1 MGGRN
6 VPQQI
11 SLGDRGPGKMDRENQ
26 PLSSELPGIMGSRPS
41 TSMYN
46 GLFQKAPRL
55 WFYRCNN
62 CPTIIPSRKV
72 GSERGAYAS
81 NGSGMILCN
90 PCRLLYR
97 KWKGLRIIDGA
108 GSSGSGYLTAS
119 VTSRHLSSGSGE
131 LSMLTIGSRSKA
143 SASNSTPRGISA
155 PSKPRGA
162 GSSAGSPDPEY
173 YHIGAA
179 LCRTRKMYQPSTHDI
194 YPDNGESGDEYNLEN
209 AEQP

>member
-1 MGGRN
+1 MEDW
-6 VPQQI
+6 
-11 SLGDRGPGKMDRENQ
+11 SLAEMDRENQ
-26 PLSSELPGIMGSRPS
+26 ILSSELSGKRFAPARSA
-41 TSMYN
+41 YN
-46 GLFQKAPRL
+46 GLFQKAPAL

-131 LSMLTIGSRSKA
+131 LSMLTI
-143 SASNSTPRGISA
+143 
-155 PSKPRGA
+155 
-162 GSSAGSPDPEY
+162 
-173 YHIGAA
+173 
-179 LCRTRKMYQPSTHDI
+179 
-194 YPDNGESGDEYNLEN
+194 
-209 AEQP
+209 